1 MTATTVGSA
10 ELVKQTTYA
19 SIGIQVIT
27 GLLGIYGLS
36 LPVAPGDTILQTV
49 LQLELVVQAIEL
61 AFYTFFISNFSLT
74 GFAASRYFDWVL
86 STPLMLFTMAIY
98 FTYEHMKLSSKEL
111 TIVEFIKENQWSL
124 AEIIGFNF
132 LMLLFGYLGEIGVI
146 DRLTAFTLGTACFAR
161 SFYIL
166 YTNFAQT
173 TPVGKTLFEVLFV
186 VWALYGAAF
195 LAPTV
200 QKNIGY
206 NILDIIAK
214 NFFGVFLVVKL
225 LQASQAKDLEG
236 TRSS

>member
-1 MTATTVGSA
+1 MSPAVAAT
-10 ELVKQTTYA
+10 ELVKQTTHV

-27 GLLGIYGLS
+27 GLLGIYGLT
-36 LPVAPGDTILQTV
+36 LPVKADDTILQTV

-61 AFYTFFISNFSLT
+61 AFYTFFITQFSLE
-74 GFAASRYFDWVL
+74 GFAASRYFDWFL

-98 FTYEHMKLSSKEL
+98 FTYEHLKESSKEL
-111 TIVEFIKENQWSL
+111 KLAEFIQENRWIL
-124 AEIIGFNF
+124 AEIVFFNF
-132 LMLLFGYLGEIGVI
+132 LMLLFGYLGEIGMI
-146 DRLTAFTLGTACFAR
+146 NRLTAFTLGTACFAR

-173 TPVGKTLFEVLFV
+173 TPIGKTLFNILFV

-225 LQASQAKDLEG
+225 LQASQPTNPLG
-236 TRSS
+236 TRS

>member
-1 MTATTVGSA
+1 MTATTLASA
-10 ELVKQTTYA
+10 ELVKQTTYV
-19 SIGIQVIT
+19 SIAIQVIT
-27 GLLGIYGLS
+27 GLLGIYGLA
-36 LPVAPGDTILQTV
+36 LPVASGDTILQTV

-61 AFYTFFISNFSLT
+61 AFYTFFINHFSLE

-98 FTYEHMKLSSKEL
+98 FTYEHLKESSKEL
-111 TIVEFIKENQWSL
+111 KLAEFIQENRWSL

-166 YTNFAQT
+166 YTNFANT

-186 VWALYGAAF
+186 VWAFYGFAF

-225 LQASQAKDLEG
+225 LQVSRK
-236 TRSS
+236 